1 MRGVGFEPTKRYVL
15 ELNSSAF
22 DQARLPPHP
31 SESLLPHERT
41 ALLETHI
48 EHSCAQTV

>member
-22 DQARLPPHP
+22 DQARLPPHL
-31 SESLLPHERT
+31 SESLPTDERT
-41 ALLETHI
+41 AFLELHI
-48 EHSCAQTV
+48 QHSCAQTV